1 MRTAAILGLLL
12 LAACQR
18 ETRTETT
25 TTPGA
30 TTTVPGPPQ
39 NMAAAK
45 VDTVVTPSPT
55 TVVPRCEA
63 GSDLGADGAVTS
75 TKNELKA
82 KEPIHF
88 SMWLSE
94 APEGLQVSVKVIGAG
109 DKELA
114 TVATPATGLK
124 IATLKIPPQKPGA
137 YRLEGYW
144 GGNRVCDKE
153 IEVRK

>member
-1 MRTAAILGLLL
+1 MRIAAILGLLL

-30 TTTVPGPPQ
+30 TTTVPGSPQ
-39 NMAAAK
+39 DMAAAK
-45 VDTVVTPSPT
+45 VDTVMPLPP

-63 GSDLGADGAVTS
+63 GSDLGPDGAVKS
-75 TKNELKA
+75 TKNEFKA

-88 SMWLSE
+88 SMWLKE
-94 APEGLQVSVKVIGAG
+94 APEGLQVSVKVIGDD

-114 TVATPATGLK
+114 TVQIPATGLQ
-124 IATLKIPPQKPGA
+124 IATMKIPPQKPGE

-153 IEVRK
+153 IVVRK